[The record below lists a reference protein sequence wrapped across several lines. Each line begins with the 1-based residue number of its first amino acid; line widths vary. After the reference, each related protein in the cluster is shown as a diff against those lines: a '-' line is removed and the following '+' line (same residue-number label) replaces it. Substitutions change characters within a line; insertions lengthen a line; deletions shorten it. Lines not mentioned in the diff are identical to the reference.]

1 MFEGL
6 HMDDK
11 DTHPRLVRLAREVG
25 AELPLPPVEHKE
37 NGDRP
42 QSPSPW
48 LDAIRNLLGFGARR
62 A

>member
-1 MFEGL
+1 
-6 HMDDK
+6 MDDK
-11 DTHPRLVRLAREVG
+11 TMHPRLVRLAREVG
-25 AELPLPPVEHKE
+25 AELPLPPVEPQGERKE
-37 NGDRP
+37 NGDGP